1 MDRIIRLVRGRYE
14 ASALKEV
21 MRRLRRHAAAGRDS
35 SPDRVQIQTQTLR
48 YARVHWLAITGLV
61 EHWCDATIEAVR
73 AHPSFGPAGATSTRL
88 VVTAAGVRSF
98 TAEPAP
104 SFAGVSVEINGYCVP
119 PPTTFDPTAPA
130 SFELISSGEW
140 RWVPPLPRSPLVASL
155 VKQPGLQ
162 GPIDDA
168 FMSSFAFVTPEAMSG
183 EPAPSAVDRWVNF
196 ELAHAV
202 HRWEAVFR
210 GTPIMHVPT
219 YSLCMI
225 TLCHTAALQPHEY
238 NIVGSLTDIFKW
250 V

>member
-1 MDRIIRLVRGRYE
+1 MSELE
-14 ASALKEV
+14 PP
-21 MRRLRRHAAAGRDS
+21 
-35 SPDRVQIQTQTLR
+35 SPRCC
-48 YARVHWLAITGLV
+48 G
-61 EHWCDATIEAVR
+61 
-73 AHPSFGPAGATSTRL
+73 
-88 VVTAAGVRSF
+88 
-98 TAEPAP
+98 
-104 SFAGVSVEINGYCVP
+104 
-119 PPTTFDPTAPA
+119 
-130 SFELISSGEW
+130 IS
-140 RWVPPLPRSPLVASL
+140 PL

-183 EPAPSAVDRWVNF
+183 VEPAPSAVDRWVNF

-219 YSLCMI
+219 YSLCII

-238 NIVGSLTDIFKW
+238 NIVGSRTDICNSHTCLVFRLH